1 MSGAGHGRPCREDMG
16 RRGVIER
23 LSTDVEPAKPKA
35 KSSATSNAPAAPWAR
50 T

>member
-1 MSGAGHGRPCREDMG
+1 VSGAVHGLPCREDMG

-23 LSTDVEPAKPKA
+23 LSADVESATPKA
-35 KSSATSNAPAAPWAR
+35 KSTATSNAPAAPWAR